1 LPCPGC
7 LNPQVRD
14 PVTIIEEAGSA
25 SGPVWVDVE
34 NITPTRIQ
42 PQMVQPIA
50 SILTTLAQ
58 PTHLEITETIS
69 SHSKL

>member
-1 LPCPGC
+1 L
-7 LNPQVRD
+7 
-14 PVTIIEEAGSA
+14 A

-34 NITPTRIQ
+34 NITPTRIP

-50 SILTTLAQ
+50 NILTALVQ